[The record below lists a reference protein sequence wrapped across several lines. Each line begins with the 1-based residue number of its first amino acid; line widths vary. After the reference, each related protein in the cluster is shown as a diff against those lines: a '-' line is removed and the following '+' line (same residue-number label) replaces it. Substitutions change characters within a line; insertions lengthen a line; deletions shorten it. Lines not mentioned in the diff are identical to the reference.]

1 MLQKILV
8 VDDDDESR
16 EILAA
21 LLEEKYEIIHARD
34 GREAI
39 GILAIQMGT
48 IEAVLLDLVMP
59 NLDGFGFL
67 KEIRKKKWKASFPII
82 VVSGN
87 DDVENRELCKKSGIE
102 YFITKPYTAKEAK
115 KIIGEA
121 IANNKAKG

>member
-1 MLQKILV
+1 MRQKILV

-16 EILAA
+16 EILAE

-34 GREAI
+34 GREAL

-67 KEIRKKKWKASFPII
+67 QELKNKKWKADFPII
-82 VVSGN
+82 IVSGN
-87 DDVENRELCKKSGIE
+87 NDDNSIELCKKNGIDH
-102 YFITKPYTAKEAK
+102 FISKPYSAREAERIIKEAIDSK
-115 KIIGEA
+115 RKQ
-121 IANNKAKG
+121 

>member
-8 VDDDDESR
+8 VDDDDTSR
-16 EILAA
+16 EILAE

-48 IEAVLLDLVMP
+48 VEAVLLDLVMP

-67 KEIRKKKWKASFPII
+67 KEIKKKKWKADFPII

-87 DDVENRELCKKSGIE
+87 DDEENREACRKVGVNF
-102 YFITKPYTAKEAK
+102 FISKPYSAEEAHRVIKEAIDSK
-115 KIIGEA
+115 K
-121 IANNKAKG
+121 KK

>member
-8 VDDDDESR
+8 VDDDDTSR
-16 EILAA
+16 EILAE

-67 KEIRKKKWKASFPII
+67 KEIKKKKWKADFPII

-87 DDVENRELCKKSGIE
+87 DDEENREACRRVGVNF
-102 YFITKPYTAKEAK
+102 FISKPYSSAEAHRVIKEAIESK
-115 KIIGEA
+115 K
-121 IANNKAKG
+121 NK

>member
-8 VDDDDESR
+8 VDDDDTSR
-16 EILAA
+16 EILAE

-67 KEIRKKKWKASFPII
+67 KEIKKKKWKADFPII

-87 DDVENRELCKKSGIE
+87 DDEENRAACRKIGVNF
-102 YFITKPYTAKEAK
+102 FIAKPSSAD
-115 KIIGEA
+115 
-121 IANNKAKG
+121 